1 MNISTTNVH
10 LTWQYST
17 LNKVKNMEVY
27 LIFVN
32 AAQNSNKFWSAKV
45 EQSNLIVEWGRVG
58 YKSQQKVHS
67 FGNYQ
72 QAVSKFHNLVAE
84 KKMKGYRESQPQI
97 DSTSDSLEIKRAI
110 QLLDILRPY
119 VAQRQFANINY
130 LETLNQYLKIVPT
143 PLGMK
148 IEPSLIY
155 RNVADVDHQLSLLN
169 SLLETDYV
177 LANNTTEESDNN
189 NKVISLKTIGKNFW
203 RHL

>member
-1 MNISTTNVH
+1 
-10 LTWQYST
+10 
-17 LNKVKNMEVY
+17 MEVY

-45 EQSNLIVEWGRVG
+45 EQGNLTVEWGRVG

-110 QLLDILRPY
+110 QLLEILRPY
-119 VAQRQFANINY
+119 VAQRQFANRNY

-148 IEPSLIY
+148 IDPSRIY
-155 RNVADVDHQLSLLN
+155 RDVADIEHQLSLLN
-169 SLLETDYV
+169 SLLETDSV
-177 LANNTTEESDNN
+177 LADNTTEESANN
-189 NKVISLKTIGKNFW
+189 SKVISLKSIGKNFW

>member
-1 MNISTTNVH
+1 MNISTTDIH

-17 LNKVKNMEVY
+17 LNHVKNMEVY

-45 EQSNLIVEWGRVG
+45 EQGNLTVEWGRVG

-67 FGNYQ
+67 FGNAQ

-110 QLLDILRPY
+110 QLLEILRPY
-119 VAQRQFANINY
+119 VAQRQFANRNY

-177 LANNTTEESDNN
+177 LADNTTEESGNHS
-189 NKVISLKTIGKNFW
+189 KVISLKTIGKNFW
-203 RHL
+203 RNL

>member
-1 MNISTTNVH
+1 MNISTTDVH
-10 LTWQYST
+10 LTRQYST
-17 LNKVKNMEVY
+17 LNHVKNMEVY

-45 EQSNLIVEWGRVG
+45 EQGNLTVEWGRVG

-110 QLLDILRPY
+110 QLLEILRPY
-119 VAQRQFANINY
+119 VAQRQFANRNY

-169 SLLETDYV
+169 SLLETDSV
-177 LANNTTEESDNN
+177 LADNTTEESGNN

-203 RHL
+203 RNL

>member
-1 MNISTTNVH
+1 MNISTTDVH
-10 LTWQYST
+10 LTWQYVT
-17 LNKVKNMEVY
+17 LNYVKNMEVY

-45 EQSNLIVEWGRVG
+45 EQGNLTVEWGRVG

-110 QLLDILRPY
+110 QLLEILRPY
-119 VAQRQFANINY
+119 VAQRKFANRNY

-148 IEPSLIY
+148 IDPSLIY

-169 SLLETDYV
+169 SLLETDSV
-177 LANNTTEESDNN
+177 LANNTTEESGN

>member
-1 MNISTTNVH
+1 MNISTTDVH
-10 LTWQYST
+10 LTWQYVT
-17 LNKVKNMEVY
+17 LNYVKNMEIY

-45 EQSNLIVEWGRVG
+45 EQGNLTVEWGRVG

-67 FGNYQ
+67 FGNAQ
-72 QAVSKFHNLVAE
+72 QAVSKFHSLVAE

-119 VAQRQFANINY
+119 VAQRQFANRNY

-148 IEPSLIY
+148 IDPSRIY
-155 RNVADVDHQLSLLN
+155 RDVADVDHQLSLLN
-169 SLLETDYV
+169 SLLETDSV
-177 LANNTTEESDNN
+177 LVDNTTEKSVINS
-189 NKVISLKTIGKNFW
+189 KFISLKSIGKNFW

>member
-1 MNISTTNVH
+1 
-10 LTWQYST
+10 
-17 LNKVKNMEVY
+17 MEVY
-27 LIFVN
+27 LIFVD

-45 EQSNLIVEWGRVG
+45 EQSNLTVEWGRVG

-110 QLLDILRPY
+110 QLLEILRPY
-119 VAQRQFANINY
+119 VAERQFTNRNY
-130 LETLNQYLKIVPT
+130 LEALNQYLKIVPT
-143 PLGMK
+143 PLEMK
-148 IEPSLIY
+148 IDPSLIY

-169 SLLETDYV
+169 SLLETDSV
-177 LANNTTEESDNN
+177 LANNTTEESGN

>member
-1 MNISTTNVH
+1 
-10 LTWQYST
+10 
-17 LNKVKNMEVY
+17 MEVY

-45 EQSNLIVEWGRVG
+45 EQSNLTVEWGRVG

-72 QAVSKFHNLVAE
+72 QAVYKFHNLVAE

-97 DSTSDSLEIKRAI
+97 DSTSDSLEIKIAI
-110 QLLDILRPY
+110 QLLEILRPY
-119 VAQRQFANINY
+119 VAQRQFSNRNY

-148 IEPSLIY
+148 IQPSLIY

-169 SLLETDYV
+169 SLLETDFV
-177 LANNTTEESDNN
+177 LGDNTTEESGNPS
-189 NKVISLKTIGKNFW
+189 KITSLKSIGKNFW